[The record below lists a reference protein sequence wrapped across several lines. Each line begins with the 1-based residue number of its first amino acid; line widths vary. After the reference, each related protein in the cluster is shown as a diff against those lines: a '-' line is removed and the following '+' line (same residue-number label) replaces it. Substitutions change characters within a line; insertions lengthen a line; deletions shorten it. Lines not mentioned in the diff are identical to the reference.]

1 MVTLLFIVKPAAG
14 WAVVAGSLV
23 SRSAQQYTKAC
34 QPNLGRGVARALHA
48 SVTATPPL
56 SVLGFVAIAL
66 EPLCRQLILSPHIF
80 QQETTRLRAAAARSI
95 LHAEQALHS
104 SDVFRVSRSTM
115 HEDVQWLSKFAASF
129 CEASCGAL
137 FPMRY
142 SVVKEWHQKHA
153 HLAEEELVRTSTRV
167 ASILAH
173 QGLLAGVNAT
183 ISSRVKSAKSVF
195 DKACLRGKAVD
206 DLLALRVV
214 LEPRDGAPQHSD
226 VNFEESE
233 AGVER
238 CHQVAQC
245 LQDAYMG
252 CVIESTDY
260 VTSPKENGYQS
271 LHICIRPREG
281 QLFEVQVRTRSMH
294 EHAERGRAS
303 HSKYKAHCIHSSRNS
318 DPLDSSILVGAL
330 LKDC

>member
-1 MVTLLFIVKPAAG
+1 MWISLLFVEPAAG
-14 WAVVAGSLV
+14 WAALAGSLV
-23 SRSAQQYTKAC
+23 SRSAQQYTTAFK
-34 QPNLGRGVARALHA
+34 PDLGRGVSRSLHA

-56 SVLGFVAIAL
+56 SLLGVVAVAL
-66 EPLCRQLILSPHIF
+66 EPLCRQLLESPHIF
-80 QQETTRLRAAAARSI
+80 QQETTRLRASAARSI

-104 SDVFRVSRSTM
+104 SNMFRASRNTM

-142 SVVKEWHQKHA
+142 SLVKEWHQKRA

-183 ISSRVKSAKSVF
+183 ISSRVKSVKSVF

-206 DLLALRVV
+206 DLLALRIV
-214 LEPRDGAPQHSD
+214 LEPQHGGQMYSG
-226 VNFEESE
+226 VKLEERE
-233 AGVER
+233 AAAER
-238 CHQVAQC
+238 CHQVARY
-245 LQDAYMG
+245 LQDAYTG
-252 CVIESTDY
+252 CVIDSTDY
-260 VTSPKENGYQS
+260 VTSPKDNGYQS
-271 LHICIRPREG
+271 LHICIRPRDG
-281 QLFEVQVRTRSMH
+281 QLIEVQVRTRSMH

-303 HSKYKAHCIHSSRNS
+303 HSNYKAHCIRSSRNS

-330 LKDC
+330 LKES